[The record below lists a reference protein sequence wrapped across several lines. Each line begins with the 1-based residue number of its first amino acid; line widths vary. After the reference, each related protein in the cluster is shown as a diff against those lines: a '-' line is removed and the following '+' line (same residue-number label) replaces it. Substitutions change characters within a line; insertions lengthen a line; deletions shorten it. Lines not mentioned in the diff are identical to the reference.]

1 MQSPST
7 NPFDKTYFI
16 CGALC
21 GHLPFS
27 KISKTLFASFVWCA
41 TCNYKNKRRTGGRW
55 SVRIFHHK
63 ALHNAKTYTLKQA
76 AKLTDDAHAHTLLIT
91 RWKMEA
97 TIANNNN
104 KATISYYII
113 SPGDKLCNNRL
124 QQHSIASLF
133 H

>member
-1 MQSPST
+1 VELFVGISRFPKFQ
-7 NPFDKTYFI
+7 KHY
-16 CGALC
+16 LH
-21 GHLPFS
+21 HLFGVLLAIT
-27 KISKTLFASFVWCA
+27 KI
-41 TCNYKNKRRTGGRW
+41 NGGRADDR